1 MAVSSL
7 GPNYSDADY
16 MQRDGVDGSGSGSG
30 PDFEDEER
38 EEDYMRGSGSGDG
51 PNHEGLSILSFTIY
65 QLQIFEL
72 IFSLSVNSRSRSSF

>member
-16 MQRDGVDGSGSGSG
+16 MQRDGVDGSGSGGG

-38 EEDYMRGSGSGDG
+38 EDDYMRGSGSGDG
-51 PNHEGLSILSFTIY
+51 PSVEGLCISNY
-65 QLQIFEL
+65 Y
-72 IFSLSVNSRSRSSF
+72 SLSNAQV